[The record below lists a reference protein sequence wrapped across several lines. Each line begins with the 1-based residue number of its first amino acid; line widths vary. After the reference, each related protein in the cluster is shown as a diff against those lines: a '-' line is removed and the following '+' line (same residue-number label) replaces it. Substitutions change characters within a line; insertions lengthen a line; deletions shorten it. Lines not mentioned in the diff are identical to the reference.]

1 MFVDVIAVRLARIG
15 LVALACTASLIGGSS
30 ARAEMAWTELPPLPV
45 PLSGHFSG
53 THNDALIVAGGT
65 NFPVSPY
72 QGGEKQWLDRIYV
85 LEPGATAWKDAG
97 ALPHPRAYGGTV
109 SLESGIW
116 LIGGTDGQECFND
129 ILELRWEKGALQ
141 VAPVDGDSGKL
152 PGPSAFHGAAKVGEK
167 IYVVGGQSTPGA
179 TEARASVWQLAL
191 GNPAG
196 EHWSE
201 LPTPLPGGPRILP
214 VVVSRDDQLFVF
226 SGASLFKKDDGTV
239 GRVFLKDGHQ
249 FSERS
254 GWKSL
259 AGPPVALVGAPAMPW
274 GQAHILVSSGDD
286 GSKFDQNATLGDA
299 HRGFSN
305 TVWAYHTI
313 TDTWVKKGEVSTPY
327 VTTQAV
333 SWQGAMVIPGGED
346 RPGHRGAMVLSGRPV
361 GAPKGLNWLDYS
373 TLGLYFGT
381 LVLMGLYFTR
391 REQSMEVFFL
401 GGRKVPWWAV
411 GLSIFGTSLS
421 SITFLAIP
429 ANAFSSNWVA
439 ILSNLGIVLVAPIV
453 VYYYIPRYREKPI
466 PTAYAYLETRF
477 NLATR
482 MYGSFVFILFQ
493 LGRMAIILYLPSI
506 ALSAATGMSITLS
519 VLSMGAMTTFY
530 TMLGGIE
537 AVIWTDVVQSVILLV
552 GAGLALFLV
561 AYNIEGGLG
570 AAFSM
575 AMEHEKFHTF
585 NWSWDM
591 TTTAVWVC
599 VIGNFFS
606 MLYPYTADQTMVQRY
621 LSTADIK
628 DARRAVWT
636 NAWMTI
642 PVSLIFFGLGTGLW
656 AFFKHRPELL
666 DPNLKND
673 AILPLFFM
681 VQFPAGLKGVIIAG
695 IFAAAMS
702 SLDSSINSLASVLVS
717 DYYQRFKK
725 NATEVDCLRVARVV
739 TVMLGCFGTGA
750 ALYLAGKETS
760 SLFNDYLQLLG
771 LAGGALAGTVALGM
785 FTKRANGFGALTGAL
800 ASSLLVTA
808 VWQLTSVH
816 FFLYGAIG
824 FVASFVLGYGFS
836 LAGSFL
842 FQFDPKPVAVAV
854 AEAE

>member
-1 MFVDVIAVRLARIG
+1 MFIDGTVIRLARIG
-15 LVALACTASLIGGSS
+15 RVAWVCMVSLICGL
-30 ARAEMAWTELPPLPV
+30 AAQAEMEWTDLPPLPV
-45 PLSGHFSG
+45 PLSGHFTG
-53 THNDALIVAGGT
+53 IHEGALIVAGGT
-65 NFPVSPY
+65 DFPVSPF
-72 QGGEKQWLDRIYV
+72 QGGEKKWLDRVYV
-85 LEPGATAWKDAG
+85 LEPGATSWKDAG
-97 ALPHPRAYGGTV
+97 SLPHPRAYGGTV
-109 SLESGIW
+109 SLESGVW
-116 LIGGTDGQECFND
+116 LIGGTDGHECFRD
-129 ILELRWEKGALQ
+129 ILELRWDNGALQ
-141 VAPVDGDSGKL
+141 VVPVEGDSGIL
-152 PGPSAFHGAAKVGEK
+152 PGPSAFHGAAKAGEQ
-167 IYVVGGQSTPGA
+167 IYVVGGQSTPDA
-179 TEARASVWQLAL
+179 SEARASLWQLNL
-191 GNPAG
+191 GDRAG
-196 EHWSE
+196 AHWSE

-226 SGASLFKKDDGTV
+226 SGASLFKKDDGTT

-254 GWKSL
+254 GWKSVS
-259 AGPPVALVGAPAMPW
+259 GPPVALAGAPALDW

-286 GSKFDQNATLGDA
+286 GSRFDQNAVLGDQ
-299 HRGFSN
+299 HPGFSS

-313 TDTWVKKGEVSTPY
+313 TDTWVKKGEVATPY

-333 SWQGAMVIPGGED
+333 LWQGGMVIPGGED
-346 RPGHRGAMVLSGRPV
+346 RPGHRGALVLSGRPA
-361 GAPKGLNWLDYS
+361 GAPKGLNLLDYG

-381 LVLMGLYFTR
+381 LMLMGLYFTR

-453 VYYYIPRYREKPI
+453 VYYYIPRYRERPI
-466 PTAYAYLETRF
+466 PTAYAYLEQRF

-482 MYGSFVFILFQ
+482 VYGSVVFILFQ

-506 ALSAATGMSITLS
+506 ALSAATGMSITWS

-561 AYNIEGGLG
+561 MYNIDGGLG

-575 AMEHEKFHTF
+575 ALEHGKFHTF

-599 VIGNFFS
+599 VVGNFFS
-606 MLYPYTADQTMVQRY
+606 MLYPYTSDQTMVQRY

-642 PVSLIFFGLGTGLW
+642 PVSLVFFGLGTGLW
-656 AFFKHRPELL
+656 VFFKHRPELL

-702 SLDSSINSLASVLVS
+702 SLDSSINSLASVLVG
-717 DYYQRFKK
+717 DYYRRFKK
-725 NATEVDCLRVARVV
+725 NATEEGSLRVARVV

-750 ALYLAGKETS
+750 ALYLAGKETT

-771 LAGGALAGTVALGM
+771 LAGGALAGIVALGM
-785 FTKRANGFGALTGAL
+785 FTERAHGWGALSGAIL
-800 ASSLLVTA
+800 GSVLVTW
-808 VWQLTSVH
+808 VWLNTAVH

-824 FVASFVLGYGFS
+824 CVASFVLGYVIS
-836 LAGSFL
+836 VLV
-842 FQFDPKPVAVAV
+842 PVRGDAVEVPEGALP
-854 AEAE
+854 ESE

>member
-1 MFVDVIAVRLARIG
+1 
-15 LVALACTASLIGGSS
+15 
-30 ARAEMAWTELPPLPV
+30 
-45 PLSGHFSG
+45 
-53 THNDALIVAGGT
+53 
-65 NFPVSPY
+65 
-72 QGGEKQWLDRIYV
+72 
-85 LEPGATAWKDAG
+85 
-97 ALPHPRAYGGTV
+97 
-109 SLESGIW
+109 
-116 LIGGTDGQECFND
+116 
-129 ILELRWEKGALQ
+129 
-141 VAPVDGDSGKL
+141 
-152 PGPSAFHGAAKVGEK
+152 
-167 IYVVGGQSTPGA
+167 VVTG
-179 TEARASVWQLAL
+179 
-191 GNPAG
+191 
-196 EHWSE
+196 
-201 LPTPLPGGPRILP
+201 
-214 VVVSRDDQLFVF
+214 RDDSLYVF
-226 SGASLFKKDDGTV
+226 SGASLFKKEDGTV
-239 GRVFLKDGHQ
+239 GRIFLNDAHSY
-249 FSERS
+249 SEKS
-254 GWKSL
+254 GWNTL
-259 AGPPVALVGAPAMPW
+259 ASSPLPLTAASALPW
-274 GQAHILVSSGDD
+274 GQSHILVSSGDD
-286 GSKFDQNATLGDA
+286 GSNFDQNEVLGDS
-299 HRGFSN
+299 HPGFSKA
-305 TVWAYHTI
+305 VWAYHTI
-313 TDTWVKKGEVSTPY
+313 TDTWVEKGQVPAPY

-333 SWQGAMVIPGGED
+333 SWQGGMVIPGGED
-346 RPGHRGAMVLSGRPV
+346 RPGHRGAMVLSGRPL
-361 GAPKGLNWLDYS
+361 GTAKGLNLVDYG

-466 PTAYAYLETRF
+466 PTAYAYLEQRF
-477 NLATR
+477 NLAAR

-506 ALSAATGMSITLS
+506 ALSAATGMSITWS

-561 AYNIEGGLG
+561 MYNIDGGVG

-575 AMEHEKFHTF
+575 AMDHEKFHTF

-621 LSTADIK
+621 LSTADVK

-642 PVSLIFFGLGTGLW
+642 PVSLIFFSLGTGLW

-702 SLDSSINSLASVLVS
+702 SLDSSINSLASVLVG
-717 DYYQRFKK
+717 DYYRRFKK
-725 NATEVDCLRVARVV
+725 NATEEGSLQVARVV
-739 TVMLGCFGTGA
+739 TVILGCFGTGA
-750 ALYLAGKETS
+750 ALYLAGKETT

-771 LAGGALAGTVALGM
+771 LAGGALAGLVALGM
-785 FTKRANGFGALTGAL
+785 FTQRAHGWGAL
-800 ASSLLVTA
+800 AGAVTSSILVTW
-808 VWQLTSVH
+808 VWLNTEVH

-824 FVASFVLGYGFS
+824 FVTSYVLGYCFS
-836 LAGSFL
+836 VLL
-842 FQFDPKPVAVAV
+842 PVRGDEVEIPEGALP
-854 AEAE
+854 ESE